1 MQCNQT
7 FSPRTYLSNDSDR
20 ITNTKLWLGRTL
32 LRFQYTEEESD
43 MCKGELLEITETLRH
58 ECENKMIVGA
68 WCICGSN
75 LEWQTSW
82 PNLMQLW
89 QRIILIPSC
98 IAICERGLSKQNA
111 IKSHLRNR
119 LDLKILDALMRIS
132 FLGLK
137 RMQQIGLP
145 SSIFRETCKTE
156 GYLRSNDSFFLKK
169 NWWWCLQ
176 IKIIF

>member
-89 QRIILIPSC
+89 
-98 IAICERGLSKQNA
+98 
-111 IKSHLRNR
+111 
-119 LDLKILDALMRIS
+119 
-132 FLGLK
+132 
-137 RMQQIGLP
+137 
-145 SSIFRETCKTE
+145 
-156 GYLRSNDSFFLKK
+156 
-169 NWWWCLQ
+169 
-176 IKIIF
+176 